1 MVIVPFTLS
10 LIVCAALVIIGALL
24 FAASWRGRP
33 PRRDVPDDAPVDPT
47 RYGPALTNRWL
58 RGIRSV
64 FLVACVVALCF
75 HGFWVFGAPGDDEF
89 DRIAVRDQR
98 NRRLSEA
105 SLRGWVF
112 DRTGRPERA
121 LAKYRLDGRKIVRDY
136 PLRETAAQLTGY
148 ADFVYGS
155 AGFERGYADLL
166 AKPSSAVNTL
176 SSPAPVGSDLMTTI
190 DIDLQRE
197 AFELLAG
204 RRGAVVVLS
213 VPNSEVLAMAS
224 SPSFD
229 PEIPLRDDAAWRTL
243 KENAVKAPE
252 LSPLTDRALK
262 TYYLPGST
270 FKVLVAVAALESG
283 MGGERFTC
291 SGGGFV
297 APASRRPIEDDTG
310 GSHGSIG
317 LDDALKY
324 SCNQY
329 FAQMGLKLGTGR
341 LAQVAQRFG
350 IETGQLSSARDG
362 DLWRHSPAAD
372 PTDFVS
378 AFGPPPSRVFLPPTF
393 DDTFTPYS
401 LAIESFGQGP
411 NQMTTLQLALL
422 AAGVASPDGRLNKPA
437 LEAGVDLQML
447 GQICSPETAARV
459 RLMMKGVVD
468 SGTAAGAFGSL
479 RGRIATGGKTG
490 TAQRIVTEYDPKTLE
505 PKTRRTRDGDVVIE
519 RETSIDALFIGF
531 APYEN
536 PQIAYAVIIENGGHG
551 NKAAAPIAV
560 GIVKKALELKLITAK
575 PPAEATEPAKPARRP
590 TERRRAN
597 DNR

>member
-1 MVIVPFTLS
+1 MVIVPLTLS
-10 LIVCAALVIIGALL
+10 LIVCAALLLLGALL
-24 FAASWRGRP
+24 LVASWRGRQ
-33 PRRDVPDDAPVDPT
+33 PRTSVPDDAPVEAS

-58 RGIRSV
+58 RGIRTV
-64 FLVACVVALCF
+64 FLVACVIAISF
-75 HGFWVFGAPGDDEF
+75 HGYWVFGAPGSDEF

-136 PLRETAAQLTGY
+136 PMRESAANLTGY
-148 ADFVYGS
+148 SDFVYGS

-166 AKPSSAVNTL
+166 AKPTSTVNTL
-176 SSPAPVGSDLMTTI
+176 SSPAPVGSDLTTTI

-197 AFELLAG
+197 AFTLLAG

-213 VPNSEVLAMAS
+213 VPNSEVLAMVS

-229 PEIPLRDDAAWRTL
+229 PEIPLRDDAAWRKL
-243 KENAVKAPE
+243 KEDAVKAPE

-283 MGGERFTC
+283 FGAERFPC

-297 APASRRPIEDDTG
+297 APSSRRPIEDDTG
-310 GSHGSIG
+310 GSHGTIG
-317 LDDALKY
+317 LDDALKV

-329 FAQMGLKLGTGR
+329 FAQMGLKLGASR
-341 LAQVAQRFG
+341 LATVAQRFG
-350 IETGQLSSARDG
+350 IETGPLTTLRDG

-393 DDTFTPYS
+393 DDTYTPYS

-411 NQMTTLQLALL
+411 NQMTILQLALL
-422 AAGVASPDGRLNKPA
+422 AAGVASPDGRLSKPA
-437 LEAGVDLQML
+437 IEANVDVQML
-447 GQICSPETAARV
+447 GQVCSPETAARV
-459 RLMMKGVVD
+459 RQMMKSVVD
-468 SGTAAGAFGSL
+468 GGTAAGAFGSL

-490 TAQRIVTEYDPKTLE
+490 TAQRIVTVYDPKTLE
-505 PKTRRTRDGDVVIE
+505 PKTRRNRDGEEIVI
-519 RETSIDALFIGF
+519 RDTNVDALFIGF

-536 PQIAYAVIIENGGHG
+536 PQIAYAVIVEDAGHG
-551 NKAAAPIAV
+551 GKAAAPIAV
-560 GIVKKALELKLITAK
+560 GVVKKALELKLITAK
-575 PPAEATEPAKPARRP
+575 PPTVKPENSKPKTE
-590 TERRRAN
+590 ERRR
-597 DNR
+597 DNGTR

>member
-10 LIVCAALVIIGALL
+10 LIVCAALVLLGALL
-24 FAASWRGRP
+24 LAAATRGHS
-33 PRRDVPDDAPVDPT
+33 PRSLVPDDAPVDPA

-58 RGIRSV
+58 RGIRTL
-64 FLVACVVALCF
+64 FLSTCVVALCF
-75 HGFWVFGAPGDDEF
+75 HGFWVFGAPGTDEF

-136 PLRETAAQLTGY
+136 PLRESAANLTGY
-148 ADFVYGS
+148 ADFVYGA

-166 AKPSSAVNTL
+166 ARPSSAVNTL
-176 SSPAPVGSDLMTTI
+176 SSPAPVGSDLTTTI

-213 VPNSEVLAMAS
+213 LPNSEVLAMVS

-270 FKVLVAVAALESG
+270 FKVLVAIAALESG
-283 MGGERFTC
+283 LGEERFTC
-291 SGGGFV
+291 SGGGYL
-297 APASRRPIEDDTG
+297 APSSRREILDDS
-310 GSHGSIG
+310 GSVHGTIG
-317 LDDALKY
+317 LDDALKH

-329 FAQMGLKLGTGR
+329 FAQMGVKLGTGR
-341 LAQVAQRFG
+341 LATVAQRFG
-350 IETGQLSSARDG
+350 IETGALRELRDS
-362 DLWRHSPAAD
+362 DLWRHSAAAD

-378 AFGPPPSRVFLPPTF
+378 AFGPPPSRVFLPATF

-411 NQMTTLQLALL
+411 NQMTMLQLALL
-422 AAGVASPDGRLNKPA
+422 AAGVASQDGRLSKPA
-437 LEAGVDLQML
+437 LEAGVEPQVF
-447 GQICSPETAARV
+447 GQVCSPETAARV
-459 RLMMKGVVD
+459 RQMMKSVVD
-468 SGTAAGAFGSL
+468 GGTAAGAFGSL
-479 RGRIATGGKTG
+479 RGRISTGGKTG
-490 TAQRIVTEYDPKTLE
+490 TAQRIVTVYDPKTLE
-505 PKTRRTRDGDVVIE
+505 PKTRRNRDGEEYVV
-519 RETSIDALFIGF
+519 RDTSVDALFIGF

-536 PQIAYAVIIENGGHG
+536 PQIAYAVIVEDAGHG
-551 NKAAAPIAV
+551 GKAAAPVAV

-575 PPAEATEPAKPARRP
+575 PPAETADQPR
-590 TERRRAN
+590 ERRR
-597 DNR
+597 DNGTR